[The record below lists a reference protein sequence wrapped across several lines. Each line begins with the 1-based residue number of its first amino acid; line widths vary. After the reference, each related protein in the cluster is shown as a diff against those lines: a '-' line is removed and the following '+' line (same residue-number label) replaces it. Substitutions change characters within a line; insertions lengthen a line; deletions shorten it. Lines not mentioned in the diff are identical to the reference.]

1 MVYSIVEFRKEKQA
15 FTKVEGGNVD
25 FFHKKIAYGPS
36 LLDPVRIVLLRCG
49 PACKIIC
56 PMGHMSCA
64 CPQCVLCGWSTPDLF
79 PNGRGV
85 HALRDCDIQNLPS
98 SLSSRRRQQTVDA
111 KTGVDG
117 MVGKS

>member
-1 MVYSIVEFRKEKQA
+1 MDDEAREA
-15 FTKVEGGNVD
+15 GGDDPNKLEWEQ
-25 FFHKKIAYGPS
+25 KKLRRDRPYA
-36 LLDPVRIVLLRCG
+36 DPVQIVLLRCG

-56 PMGHMSCA
+56 PMDHMSCA
-64 CPQCVLCGWSTPDLF
+64 GPQCVLCGWSTPDLF
-79 PNGRGV
+79 PNGKGV